1 MPPTRGHSTPLEPVC
16 YTAKMFWRGMLRP
29 GMRVYLIPFA
39 AGVTLAASTFLPWVI
54 IGDLSLP
61 GVPDVPALWVLGL
74 GGLAAVLAVLSLI
87 TRKNSRH
94 PLLLIGLLALGIT
107 FLSSRIMP
115 RSVAD
120 RALTRSQALAIVDG
134 LPTGQAPDAN
144 AGAGLYLGLV
154 ASSVLVA
161 FGLTIVIK
169 RVTKTYEVVS
179 ADDDV

>member
-1 MPPTRGHSTPLEPVC
+1 
-16 YTAKMFWRGMLRP
+16 MFWRGMLRP

-94 PLLLIGLLALGIT
+94 PLLLIGLIALGIT
-107 FLSSRIMP
+107 FLSLRIMP

-134 LPTGQAPDAN
+134 AVDR
-144 AGAGLYLGLV
+144 AGARRQSPAAACIWGWSRHLCWSRSGSP
-154 ASSVLVA
+154 SSS
-161 FGLTIVIK
+161 
-169 RVTKTYEVVS
+169 S
-179 ADDDV
+179 A